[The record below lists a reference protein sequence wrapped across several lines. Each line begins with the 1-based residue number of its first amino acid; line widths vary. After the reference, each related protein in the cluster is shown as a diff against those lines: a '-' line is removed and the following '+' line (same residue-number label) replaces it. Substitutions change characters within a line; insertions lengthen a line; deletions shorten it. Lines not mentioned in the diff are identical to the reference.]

1 MEFPLV
7 GLRWN
12 IYPRWIDQ
20 NVQDLDVGQ
29 LELFLRCLNVKYARR
44 LQNFTNASHSLLSA
58 MFVFHNPVLSL
69 ARPNFLTGAIIE
81 TRFQA
86 SLLTPPGVVHFTH
99 VCLCIRGRRKFQIS
113 KFCRVNCLLN
123 EAKLSPVAKRKMVAT
138 ILS

>member
-1 MEFPLV
+1 MLALAHTVEFPLA

-12 IYPRWIDQ
+12 IYSRWLDQ

-29 LELFLRCLNVKYARR
+29 LELFLRCLNVKCARR
-44 LQNFTNASHSLLSA
+44 LQNLTNASHSRMSA

-86 SLLTPPGVVHFTH
+86 SLLTPPE
-99 VCLCIRGRRKFQIS
+99 RG
-113 KFCRVNCLLN
+113 
-123 EAKLSPVAKRKMVAT
+123 LSRCC
-138 ILS
+138 